1 MQRSTILGTGRY
13 LPEKVLTNFDLEK
26 MVETTNEW
34 IVTRTGIE
42 SRHIAAPDQATSDL
56 ATEAAKKALLNAGIK
71 AEDLDLIIVATV
83 TPDMNFPSTA
93 CIVQANL
100 GATKAA
106 AFDIEAA
113 CSGFLYGVT
122 IADQFIKSG
131 MYRYVMVIGAE
142 AMSRILDWTD
152 RNTCVLFGDGAGAA
166 VIGLSEDESGI
177 LSTSIGADG
186 AGGKF
191 LNMPAGGSRLPAT
204 CDTVKDK
211 LHSVKM
217 DGSEVFKFAVRI
229 MNNASQEVMTKAGL
243 VESDIAFLVP
253 HQANIRII
261 TGAAKRLNLS
271 MDKVMVNLHRY
282 GNISAA
288 SIPIALD
295 EAVEQGKFKKG
306 DNIILVGF
314 GGGLTWGSA
323 AIKW

>member
-1 MQRSTILGTGRY
+1 MQRSKILGTGRY
-13 LPEKVLTNFDLEK
+13 LPEKILTNFDLEK
-26 MVETTNEW
+26 MVDTTNEW

-42 SRHIAAPDQATSDL
+42 SRHIAAPEQATSDL
-56 ATEAAKKALLNAGIK
+56 ATEAAKKALISAGIK

-106 AFDIEAA
+106 AFDIESA

-122 IADQFIKSG
+122 IADQFIQSG
-131 MYRYVMVIGAE
+131 MYRYILVIGAE

-166 VIGLSEDESGI
+166 VIGVSNDESGI
-177 LSTSIGADG
+177 LSTLIGADG

-204 CDTVKDK
+204 LDTVKDK

-243 VESDIAFLVP
+243 VESDIAYLVP

-261 TGAAKRLNLS
+261 SGAAKRLNLS

-295 EAVEQGKFKKG
+295 EAVEQEKIKKG
-306 DNIILVGF
+306 DTIILVGF